1 MERQPRP
8 PRYFTLDEANRLLP
22 RVRDLIERLQRLA
35 AEVAAIQRK
44 MRDSGHRQSMTR
56 ATAVNGAQTN
66 GSTGRDVYGAL
77 ARADD
82 LLEAMRL
89 LVDELEEIGCEVK
102 DVHTG
107 LVDFRTRREGRAVYL
122 CWRLGEDRI
131 RYWHELDAGYA
142 GRQPL

>member
-1 MERQPRP
+1 MERQPPP

-35 AEVAAIQRK
+35 GELAAIQRK
-44 MRDSGHRQSMTR
+44 LRDSGHRQSTTR
-56 ATAVNGAQTN
+56 ATAVDGAQTN
-66 GSTGRDVYGAL
+66 GSAGRDVYGAL

-82 LLEAMRL
+82 LLAAMHH
-89 LVDELEEIGCEVK
+89 LVGELEEIGCEVK

-107 LVDFRTRREGRAVYL
+107 LVDFRALREGRAVYL

-131 RYWHELDAGYA
+131 RYWHELDAGFA